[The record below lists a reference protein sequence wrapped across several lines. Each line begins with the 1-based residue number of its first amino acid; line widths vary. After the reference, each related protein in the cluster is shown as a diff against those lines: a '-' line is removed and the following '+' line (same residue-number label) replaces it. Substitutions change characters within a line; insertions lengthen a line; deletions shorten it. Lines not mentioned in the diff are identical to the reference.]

1 MPVIHVDTEQAA
13 LIKAALTMFEA
24 ALTARV
30 ERVDPE
36 QVISKALNLQSLKLA
51 TVRQLLDLPEPPA
64 YSELSPTM
72 RKLTDDLVTA
82 LAAERSDP
90 AADRLFERLRGV
102 LVAPAFPA
110 PAEAGQ
116 LRVSPVQ
123 GRRKVRKAG
132 LRALQPEAEP
142 DHRA

>member
-13 LIKAALTMFEA
+13 LIKTALAMFEA

-51 TVRQLLDLPEPPA
+51 TVRQLLDLPEPPPYSQLSPA
-64 YSELSPTM
+64 LKALADACISELADPTPGGSP
-72 RKLTDDLVTA
+72 D
-82 LAAERSDP
+82 EW
-90 AADRLFERLRGV
+90 FERLRGV

-132 LRALQPEAEP
+132 LRAMQPEAEP
-142 DHRA
+142 DHRP